1 MVLNALNL
9 FHGTV
14 AVNRAQSCMLFTSLL
29 EVLVLLFFFKKS
41 YIFICIRYCL
51 FKNIARKL
59 LTACYVFSHLVR
71 DAAHQLF

>member
-29 EVLVLLFFFKKS
+29 EVLVLFFKKS

-51 FKNIARKL
+51 FKNVARKL
-59 LTACYVFSHLVR
+59 LTACYVFSHLVQ
-71 DAAHQLF
+71 DAAYQLF